1 MSKPALI
8 VTGADL
14 APEALALLEGFNV
27 VFTGKT
33 AAKGDLIALAR
44 QHDPV
49 AIIVRYGSVDGEV
62 MDAAP
67 SLRVISKHGSGTDT
81 IDKAAAAQRGIAVRA
96 AAGANAAAVAEQALA
111 LLLAC
116 AKSVIPLNSR
126 MHAGFWDKATH
137 KSIELSGRT
146 IGLIGLGA
154 IGLRFARMCDA
165 MGMTVL
171 GFDPYANAG
180 QLPAYVRAVALDGL
194 WRESDAISLHCP
206 LTPDNRQ
213 MVNAVTLAQCKP
225 GVLLVNTARGGLIDE
240 AALLA
245 AVQSGHVAA
254 AGLDSFAV
262 EPMTAPHPFHNQANI
277 VLSPHIGGVTQ
288 DAYINMGV
296 GAARNVLEMLSGAKT
311 VQPDAAIAA

>member
-1 MSKPALI
+1 MSKPTLI

-14 APEALALLEGFNV
+14 APEALALLDGFNV

-33 AAKGDLIALAR
+33 APKDALIALAR
-44 QHDPV
+44 AHDPV
-49 AIIVRYGSVDGEV
+49 AIIVRYGGVDGDV

-81 IDKAAAAQRGIAVRA
+81 IDKAAAAQRGIEVRA
-96 AAGANAAAVAEQALA
+96 AVGANAAAVAEQALA

-116 AKSVIPLNSR
+116 AKSVVPLNSR
-126 MHAGFWDKATH
+126 MHAGHWDKATH
-137 KSIELSGRT
+137 KSIELGGRS

-154 IGLRFARMCDA
+154 IGLRFARMVEA
-165 MGMTVL
+165 MGMTVR
-171 GFDPYANAG
+171 GFDPFANASA
-180 QLPAYVRAVALDGL
+180 LPDYIHPVTLDTI

-206 LTPDNRQ
+206 LTADNRQ
-213 MVNAVTLAQCKP
+213 MVNATTLAQCKP

-245 AVQSGHVAA
+245 AVQSGQVAA

-262 EPMTAPHPFHNQANI
+262 EPMTAPHPFHNQPNF
-277 VLSPHIGGVTQ
+277 VLSPHIGGVTR
-288 DAYINMGV
+288 DAYVNMGV
-296 GAARNVLEMLSGAKT
+296 GAAKNVLAVLA
-311 VQPDAAIAA
+311 QPQPVAVA